1 VFSSIWATGKFRSH
15 VWYLGRGVSVFCV
28 HVFNVAVAHVRLEPL
43 PPFLLVLVLHLDLLL
58 PLLQQV
64 PLRVENAQLRL
75 LVVREVVEPPVVVV
89 VGDVLPVD
97 GLQ

>member
-1 VFSSIWATGKFRSH
+1 
-15 VWYLGRGVSVFCV
+15 
-28 HVFNVAVAHVRLEPL
+28 
-43 PPFLLVLVLHLDLLL
+43 VLHLDLLL
-58 PLLQQV
+58 PQLQQV